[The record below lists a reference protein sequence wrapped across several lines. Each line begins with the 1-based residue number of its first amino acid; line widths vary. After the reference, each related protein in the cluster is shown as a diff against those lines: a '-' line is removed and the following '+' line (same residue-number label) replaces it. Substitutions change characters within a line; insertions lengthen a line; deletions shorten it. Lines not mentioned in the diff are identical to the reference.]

1 MAVAALCLFVSALP
15 HAQNTATADVTGVGN
30 FSHVVRDM
38 DRAVAFYRDVLGLEV
53 GASQPFSPNPAIMRL
68 GNTPGAQSKM
78 VQLRVPG
85 STMGVELLEY
95 KDIERKVQSP
105 RFVDPGAANIALR
118 VRDLAP
124 ILAKLPGSGAKIIT
138 EGGEPATVNN
148 GKFIFL
154 QDPDGFVVELAQ
166 TMPPADSKVPATSNV
181 FGAAFELTVNDSEQS
196 VKFYKDMLGID
207 MPLGPSF
214 NDNQVMARTAGAP
227 GASFRQSRAT
237 IPGSSTSFT
246 LIEFK
251 NIARTPLT
259 GRVQDPG
266 TAILQLRVRDVDAL
280 VKKMK
285 TAGVPVVTT
294 GGDTVEIRPGLKIAI
309 VKDPNNLMLELIQ

>member
-1 MAVAALCLFVSALP
+1 
-15 HAQNTATADVTGVGN
+15 
-30 FSHVVRDM
+30 
-38 DRAVAFYRDVLGLEV
+38 
-53 GASQPFSPNPAIMRL
+53 
-68 GNTPGAQSKM
+68 
-78 VQLRVPG
+78 
-85 STMGVELLEY
+85 
-95 KDIERKVQSP
+95 
-105 RFVDPGAANIALR
+105 
-118 VRDLAP
+118 
-124 ILAKLPGSGAKIIT
+124 
-138 EGGEPATVNN
+138 VNN
-148 GKFIFL
+148 GKFLFL

-166 TMPPADSKVPATSNV
+166 TAPPADSKVPATSNV

-266 TAILQLRVRDVDAL
+266 TALLQLRVRDVDGL

-285 TAGVPVVTT
+285 AAGVPVVTV
-294 GGDTVEIRPGLKIAI
+294 GGEAVEIRPGLRIAI